1 MADGPRSVFTQAI
14 GENMDSKKE
23 VWWDPT
29 SWTPETRAV
38 VIAICAAICLVAQV
52 CLSAD
57 QDDGIGKGGDILRR

>member
-1 MADGPRSVFTQAI
+1 
-14 GENMDSKKE
+14 MDSKKE

-57 QDDGIGKGGDILRR
+57 QDDGVGKGGDILRR